1 MKIHHKPNH
10 YRAWSEPESGFGFL
24 FDQSRRLSWSSDKFK
39 SKSWSMDQYHSFD
52 SGLGVHIGLGIS
64 YQSINM
70 Y

>member
-10 YRAWSEPESGFGFL
+10 YRAWSGPESWPGFL
-24 FDQSRRLSWSSDKFK
+24 FDQSRRLFWSSDKFK